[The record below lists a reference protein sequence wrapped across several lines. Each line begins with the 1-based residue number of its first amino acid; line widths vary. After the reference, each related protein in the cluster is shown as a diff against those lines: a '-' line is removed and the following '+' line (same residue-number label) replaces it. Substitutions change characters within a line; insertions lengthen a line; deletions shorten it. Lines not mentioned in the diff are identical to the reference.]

1 MEDSLAAKKGLGE
14 LLVKKNVIS
23 FEELQD
29 AKQSQKVD
37 GGRLMSALVRK
48 GYVKENELSE
58 FLAKE
63 HNLPVIDL
71 SVFDVDPSL
80 IKLVP
85 KRICEKYLVFPV
97 QKADRT
103 LVVAFADPRNIY
115 VKDDLTLITRCKIEV
130 VVTSESNIL
139 NAIES
144 YYEGNNKMDKLV
156 GELDEEAA
164 ASDTGAQEVEV
175 IDGAQGADS
184 GPIIKY
190 VNAMLS
196 EAIKSKASDIHIEP
210 YEKRLRIRFRVSGF
224 LIEKQ
229 QPPPSVA
236 SAIVSR
242 IKVLCKM
249 DISQKRLPQD
259 GRLKVKMKNGG
270 SIDFRVNSLPMIF
283 GEKVVLR
290 VLDKSNLE
298 MDLAKIGFD
307 EREYKL
313 FRDAIYAPQ
322 GMVLITGPTGS
333 GKTTTI
339 YSGLSELN
347 TSKRNISTAED
358 PVEFNLDGINQVQIN
373 SEIGFDFPATL
384 RAFLRQDP
392 EIIMVGEIRDLE
404 TAKIAYKAASTGHM
418 VLSTLHT
425 NDAVSTIMRLLNMG
439 LPKFMVAEATSIV
452 VAQRL
457 LKTVCKN
464 CSEVYEPQKDVLIDL
479 GVPEAELDQYDGV
492 KKANGCTYCNGTG
505 MQGRRPVFEVFDFQE
520 NIREAILSGAT
531 GQEIKKM
538 AVHTNGMKTMRMNAL
553 RALREGF
560 TTVEE
565 VINVTIKDNI

>member
-1 MEDSLAAKKGLGE
+1 MEDSLAANKGLGE

-23 FEELQD
+23 FEELQE

-156 GELDEEAA
+156 EELDEEAGDE
-164 ASDTGAQEVEV
+164 ASQEIEV
-175 IDGAQGADS
+175 IDGTQGADS

-190 VNAMLS
+190 VNAMLT

-210 YEKRLRIRFRVSGF
+210 YENRLRIRFRVNGF

-270 SIDFRVNSLPMIF
+270 GIDFRVNSLPMIF

-298 MDLAKIGFD
+298 MDLANIGFD

-313 FRDAIYAPQ
+313 FTDAIYAPQ

-404 TAKIAYKAASTGHM
+404 TGKIAYKAASTGHM

-425 NDAVSTIMRLLNMG
+425 NDAVSTVMRLFNMG

-457 LKTVCKN
+457 IKTVCKN
-464 CSEVYEPQKDVLIDL
+464 CSEAYEPKKDVLLEL
-479 GVPEAELDQYDGV
+479 GVPENELELYSEV
-492 KKANGCTYCNGTG
+492 KKSNGCTYCIGTG
-505 MQGRRPVFEVFDFQE
+505 MQGRRPVFEVLDFQE
-520 NIREAILSGAT
+520 NIREAILSNNT
-531 GQEIKKM
+531 GQEIKKI
-538 AVHTNGMKTMRMNAL
+538 AVHKNGMKTLRMNAL
-553 RALREGF
+553 VALQNGY
-560 TTVEE
+560 TTIEE
-565 VINVTIKDNI
+565 VINVTVKDNL

>member
-1 MEDSLAAKKGLGE
+1 MEDSLTAKKGLGE

-23 FEELQD
+23 FEELQE

-48 GYVKENELSE
+48 GYVKEQELSE

-156 GELDEEAA
+156 EELDEES
-164 ASDTGAQEVEV
+164 SDDEGSEEIEV

-210 YEKRLRIRFRVSGF
+210 YEKRLRIRFRVNGF
-224 LIEKQ
+224 LLERQ

-290 VLDKSNLE
+290 VLDQSNLE
-298 MDLAKIGFD
+298 MDLSKIGFD
-307 EREYKL
+307 DREYKL
-313 FRDAIYAPQ
+313 FTDSIYAPQ

-373 SEIGFDFPATL
+373 AEIGFDFPATL

-404 TAKIAYKAASTGHM
+404 TGKIAYKAASTGHM

-425 NDAVSTIMRLLNMG
+425 NDAVSTIMRLFNMG

-457 LKTVCKN
+457 IKTVCKN
-464 CSEVYEPQKDVLIDL
+464 CSEIYEPQKEVLIDL
-479 GVPEAELDQYDGV
+479 GVPESELGLYKEV

-520 NIREAILSGAT
+520 NIREAILSGGT

-538 AVHTNGMKTMRMNAL
+538 AVFENGMKTLRMNAL
-553 RALREGF
+553 VALQRGL

-565 VINVTIKDNI
+565 VINVTVKDNL

>member
-14 LLVKKNVIS
+14 LLVRKNVIS
-23 FEELQD
+23 FEELQE
-29 AKQSQKVD
+29 AKKTQQSE
-37 GGRLMSALVRK
+37 GGRLVSALVRK

-58 FLAKE
+58 FLARE
-63 HNLPVIDL
+63 HNLPTIDL
-71 SVFDVDPSL
+71 SVFEVDPEL
-80 IKLVP
+80 VKLVP

-103 LVVAFADPRNIY
+103 LVVAFSDPRNLY

-139 NAIES
+139 NAIEN

-156 GELDEEAA
+156 RHLDEEV
-164 ASDTGAQEVEV
+164 DEENQQEVEV
-175 IDGAQGADS
+175 IDGAQGKDA

-190 VNAMLS
+190 VNAMLT
-196 EAIKSKASDIHIEP
+196 EAIKAKASDIHIEP
-210 YEKRLRIRFRVSGF
+210 YETRLRIRFRINGV

-229 QPPPSVA
+229 EPPPAVA
-236 SAIVSR
+236 KAIVSR

-259 GRLKVKMKNGG
+259 GRLKVKLKNGMN
-270 SIDFRVNSLPMIF
+270 IDFRVNSLPMIF

-298 MDLAKIGFD
+298 MDLVKLGFD
-307 EREYKL
+307 EREFKL
-313 FRDAIYAPQ
+313 FTEAIYQPQ

-339 YSGLSELN
+339 YSALSELN
-347 TSKRNISTAED
+347 VSKRNISTAED
-358 PVEFNLDGINQVQIN
+358 PVEFNLDGINQVQMHTD
-373 SEIGFDFPATL
+373 IGLDFPAVL

-404 TAKIAYKAASTGHM
+404 TGKIAYKAASTGHM
-418 VLSTLHT
+418 VVSTLHT
-425 NDAVSTIMRLLNMG
+425 NDAVSTIMRLMNMG
-439 LPKFMVAEATSIV
+439 LPAFMVAEATTLV

-457 LKTVCKN
+457 MKTICNN
-464 CSEVYEPQKDVLIDL
+464 CSEDYKPEKNVLLDL
-479 GVPEAELDQYDGV
+479 GVPENELELYDSI
-492 KKANGCTYCNGTG
+492 KKSNGCTYCNGTG
-505 MQGRRPVFEVFDFQE
+505 LAGRKPIFEVLEFTEKIQA
-520 NIREAILSGAT
+520 AIVQNVAAKD
-531 GQEIKKM
+531 IKKM
-538 AVHTNGMKTMRMNAL
+538 AVFQDNMKTLRMSAL
-553 RALREGF
+553 ILLQRGL

-565 VINVTIKDNI
+565 VINVTVKDKF

>member
-23 FEELQD
+23 FEELQE

-103 LVVAFADPRNIY
+103 LVIAFADPRNIY

-156 GELDEEAA
+156 EELDEEA
-164 ASDTGAQEVEV
+164 SDESSQEVEV

-210 YEKRLRIRFRVSGF
+210 YEKRLRIRFRVNGF

-270 SIDFRVNSLPMIF
+270 GIDFRVNSLPMIF

-298 MDLAKIGFD
+298 MDLANIGFD

-313 FRDAIYAPQ
+313 FKDAIYAPQ

-404 TAKIAYKAASTGHM
+404 TGKIAYKAASTGHM

-425 NDAVSTIMRLLNMG
+425 NDAVSTVMRLFNMG

-457 LKTVCKN
+457 IKTVCKN
-464 CSEVYEPQKDVLIDL
+464 CSEIYEPKKDVLLDL
-479 GVPEAELDQYDGV
+479 GVPENEIDLYSEV
-492 KKANGCTYCNGTG
+492 KKSNGCTYCLGTG
-505 MQGRRPVFEVFDFQE
+505 MQGRRPVFEVLDFQE
-520 NIREAILSGAT
+520 NIRESILSNNT
-531 GQEIKKM
+531 GQEIKKI
-538 AVHTNGMKTMRMNAL
+538 AVHQNGMKTLRMNAL
-553 RALREGF
+553 VALQKGL

-565 VINVTIKDNI
+565 VINVTVKDNI